1 MANIK
6 VKGTGT
12 WDTITRKG
20 VTYYRFR
27 KTYDYE
33 RKEFVGRTK
42 QIVLEKIKEFE
53 NNPTNRSQKNYL
65 KMPFYVYLE
74 ECNDYLKDY
83 NREND
88 WNAYNRRKLY
98 IKHVMESNLGKAQ
111 LGCVT
116 DKLIKDFLF
125 ELVDKELSRAS
136 INKDYFYIKRCL
148 QLAYERGIIKS
159 NPADLVA
166 PIKEREVKKA
176 TKVVEPFDLEDMNK
190 ILKEARRV
198 NTRECRI
205 NGAIGERVYGV
216 NADVLLFQ
224 MFSGLRIGEVLGLRY
239 RDLDL
244 DNDYIY
250 VNEAMRDVKDKDGKV
265 TRELGRTKTQKSV
278 RPVPLYKQAK
288 LILKEQQEKH
298 PNATLDDLVFVNE
311 DGGFIDRHKV
321 NRTLKAMAKRG
332 ALSNQDVG
340 SHVMR
345 HTFGAYLVTQGVDIY
360 KVSQYLGHSSIRMTE
375 KVYAKLLASK
385 NDMVAIN
392 VFDNLFGE
400 E

>member
-1 MANIK
+1 MAILNNAFCRVYQK
-6 VKGTGT
+6 TFKMVMPVFN
-12 WDTITRKG
+12 WD
-20 VTYYRFR
+20 
-27 KTYDYE
+27 E
-33 RKEFVGRTK
+33 PE
-42 QIVLEKIKEFE
+42 L
-53 NNPTNRSQKNYL
+53 L
-65 KMPFYVYLE
+65 KRPG
-74 ECNDYLKDY
+74 
-83 NREND
+83 
-88 WNAYNRRKLY
+88 A
-98 IKHVMESNLGKAQ
+98 
-111 LGCVT
+111 
-116 DKLIKDFLF
+116 IKDLPA
-125 ELVDKELSRAS
+125 LVKS
-136 INKDYFYIKRCL
+136 K
-148 QLAYERGIIKS
+148 GIS
-159 NPADLVA
+159 NVLV
-166 PIKEREVKKA
+166 V
-176 TKVVEPFDLEDMNK
+176 T
-190 ILKEARRV
+190 
-198 NTRECRI
+198 
-205 NGAIGERVYGV
+205 
-216 NADVLLFQ
+216 
-224 MFSGLRIGEVLGLRY
+224 
-239 RDLDL
+239 
-244 DNDYIY
+244 
-250 VNEAMRDVKDKDGKV
+250 DKDGKV

-340 SHVMR
+340 SHVIR